1 MKNAQL
7 VSDVCQRLAEVV
19 GTHAGRGELP
29 VTIGGDHSLVRLC
42 LHHLLGF
49 GADLCPRNARRLGV

>member
-7 VSDVCQRLAEVV
+7 VSDVCERLSQVV

-29 VTIGGDHSLVRLC
+29 VTIGGDHSLVRSFLGF
-42 LHHLLGF
+42 LLVF
-49 GADLCPRNARRLGV
+49 GAD